1 MEKQNEHLDQLT
13 EIRNIM
19 DKSTRFISLSGLSG
33 VVAGFAALIGAWF
46 AYRYFGYNYYYADMA
61 TYIFRQDGVIEA
73 DTLKFLLLN
82 GTCVLAVAIGFGSI
96 FTFRKAKKKGQSVW
110 DRSGRRMLLN
120 LMIPLAAGGI
130 FTLILLYHGLVF
142 LVPSATLIFYGLALL
157 NASRYTLEDIRYLGL
172 TEIALGL
179 IAAFYIGYG
188 LLFWTI
194 GFGLLHIVYGI
205 IMYIKHDKR

>member
-1 MEKQNEHLDQLT
+1 MEKQNQHLEQLT

-33 VVAGFAALIGAWF
+33 VVAGIAALAGAWL
-46 AYRYFGYNYYYADMA
+46 AYRYFGYNHYYPDMA
-61 TYIFRQDGVIEA
+61 EYLFRQDGVLTQ
-73 DTLKFLLLN
+73 DTLQFLLLDAA
-82 GTCVLAVAIGFGSI
+82 GVLAVAIGFGSI
-96 FTFRKAKKKGQSVW
+96 FTFRKARKEGQHVW

-120 LMIPLAAGGI
+120 LMIPLSAGGI

-172 TEIALGL
+172 TEIVLGL
-179 IAAFYIGYG
+179 IAAFFIGYG
-188 LLFWTI
+188 LLFWAI
-194 GFGLLHIVYGI
+194 GFGVLHIVYGI
-205 IMYIKHDKR
+205 IMYVKHDRK

>member
-1 MEKQNEHLDQLT
+1 MEKQQQHLDQLA

-33 VVAGFAALIGAWF
+33 VVAGIAALVGAWF
-46 AYRYFGYNYYYADMA
+46 AYRYFGYNYYYPKMA
-61 TYIFRQDGVIEA
+61 EYLFQQDGTLTN
-73 DTLKFLLLN
+73 DTLVFLILDGL
-82 GTCVLAVAIGFGSI
+82 GVLAVAIGFGSI
-96 FTFRKAKKKGQSVW
+96 FTIRKGRRHGQHVL
-110 DRSGRRMLLN
+110 DRSGRRMILN
-120 LMIPLAAGGI
+120 LMIPLVAGGI

-172 TEIALGL
+172 SEIALGL

-188 LLFWTI
+188 LLFWVI
-194 GFGLLHIVYGI
+194 GFGILHIVYGI
-205 IMYIKHDKR
+205 IMYVKHDRK